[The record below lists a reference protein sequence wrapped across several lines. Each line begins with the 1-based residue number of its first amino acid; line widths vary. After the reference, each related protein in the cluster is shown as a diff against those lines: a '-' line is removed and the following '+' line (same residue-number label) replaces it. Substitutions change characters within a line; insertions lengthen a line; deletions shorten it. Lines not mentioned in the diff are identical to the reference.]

1 MLHFRFYTSRRTSEL
16 LLAKALLFIP
26 DFSRTTRMA
35 SNFVTEER
43 GKVYTESY
51 RLYFKNGANQVISP
65 FHDIP
70 LKAVTTETEDES
82 STCLFN
88 MVVEVPKWSNAKM
101 EISKSQPM
109 NPIMQDVKKGKV
121 RFVGNV
127 FPHRGYIWN
136 YGAFPQ
142 TWEDPNTTY
151 SETGTKGDNDPLDV
165 CDISNIVSPRGT
177 VIQVKVLG
185 VLLMI
190 DEGETDWK
198 VMAINSED
206 PLAQHM
212 QDITDV
218 EKYKPG
224 LLHATIEWF
233 KYYKG

>member
-1 MLHFRFYTSRRTSEL
+1 MTST
-16 LLAKALLFIP
+16 
-26 DFSRTTRMA
+26 
-35 SNFVTEER
+35 FVIEER
-43 GKVYTESY
+43 GKLYTESY
-51 RLYFKNGANQVISP
+51 RLYFKNSANEVVSP

-70 LKAVTTETEDES
+70 LKPIECASSEAES
-82 STCLFN
+82 VIANDLFN
-88 MVVEVPKWSNAKM
+88 MIVEVPKWSNAKM
-101 EISKSQPM
+101 EISKSKPM

-142 TWEDPNTTY
+142 TWEDPTVAH
-151 SETGTKGDNDPLDV
+151 SETATTGDNDPLDV
-165 CDISNIVSPRGT
+165 CDISNIISPRGA

-198 VMAINSED
+198 IIAINSAD
-206 PLAQHM
+206 PFADHM
-212 QDITDV
+212 EDITDV

-233 KYYKG
+233 KYYKGELFSVRFDWNNRLS